1 MTENIATESPALSVA
16 ETAAQD
22 QARARRNNVAIILLL
37 ISVFVVFLNETLI
50 GVAIPNIMADLGITP
65 SQGQWLTTAY
75 ALTMAVVIPITGF
88 LLQRVNTRP
97 VFITAMTLFTVGTLV
112 AATSG
117 TFFQLVIGRVVQA
130 GGTAIMMPLLMTTVL
145 TLVPMSDR
153 GRIMGRISIV
163 MSVAPAIGP
172 AISGIILNFF
182 TWPFLFW
189 LVLPISLAALVVG
202 IALVPNVGNPRKIRL
217 DVLSVILSAFA
228 FSGIVFG
235 LSALGQTAEGKAMM
249 PFWIPL
255 GLGIIFLT
263 LFIWRQLRL
272 QHKDAAFLDL
282 RVFKARTY
290 TVSVTFLVIL
300 MMALFGVFIVLP
312 IYLIDGL
319 GFEAIAIGTLM
330 LPGGLLMGLLGPF
343 VGRLYD
349 RFGPRPL
356 VIPGSAVV
364 SLALWGMASFGP
376 DTNFWFVFAT
386 YTVMCLG
393 LGFLF
398 TPLFTS
404 ATGALPPHLY
414 SHGSAIIAT
423 VQQVAGAAGTATFVA
438 FLAIGTAAAGAT
450 DPEFATGDQ
459 VVAGAHLAFMVGAF
473 ISLAGV
479 VAAFFVRKPDHP
491 EVNEEELAAD
501 LATSSNWSGE

>member
-1 MTENIATESPALSVA
+1 MTENTATESAAPRTAA

-22 QARARRNNVAIILLL
+22 QAHARRNNLAIILLL

-50 GVAIPNIMADLGITP
+50 GVAIPNIMADLGVTP

-75 ALTMAVVIPITGF
+75 ALTMAVVIPITGY
-88 LLQRVNTRP
+88 LLQRINTRP
-97 VFITAMTLFTVGTLV
+97 VFITAMTLFTIGTLV

-117 TFFQLVIGRVVQA
+117 SFFQLVIGRVVQA

-163 MSVAPAIGP
+163 MSVAPAVGP

-202 IALVPNVGNPRKIRL
+202 IVLVPNVGSPRKLRL

-249 PFWIPL
+249 PFWVPL

-263 LFIWRQLRL
+263 LFIWRQLHL
-272 QHKDAAFLDL
+272 QRRDEAFLDL

-319 GFEAIAIGTLM
+319 GFEAIAIGALM

-356 VIPGSAVV
+356 VIPGAAVT

-376 DTNFWFVFAT
+376 DTNFWFIFAT

-398 TPLFTS
+398 TP
-404 ATGALPPHLY
+404 ALHLGDRRPSSPPLLARKRDHRDR
-414 SHGSAIIAT
+414 
-423 VQQVAGAAGTATFVA
+423 AAGGGSRRNRDLRRASWRSVRQRRGRPTRSSRRE
-438 FLAIGTAAAGAT
+438 IRSS
-450 DPEFATGDQ
+450 PE
-459 VVAGAHLAFMVGAF
+459 H
-473 ISLAGV
+473 
-479 VAAFFVRKPDHP
+479 
-491 EVNEEELAAD
+491 
-501 LATSSNWSGE
+501 TSPSWWARSSRSRESWRRSSCASPITPR

>member
-1 MTENIATESPALSVA
+1 VTENIATESPTLSPA
-16 ETAAQD
+16 ATAAQD
-22 QARARRNNVAIILLL
+22 QAHARRNNVAIILLL
-37 ISVFVVFLNETLI
+37 ISVFVVFLNETLV
-50 GVAIPNIMADLGITP
+50 GVAIPTIMKDLGVTA

-88 LLQRVNTRP
+88 LLQRINTRP
-97 VFITAMTLFTVGTLV
+97 VFITAMSLFTVGTLV

-117 TFFQLVIGRVVQA
+117 AFFQLVVGRVIQA

-163 MSVAPAIGP
+163 MSVAPALGP
-172 AISGIILNFF
+172 AISGTILRFF

-189 LVLPISLAALVVG
+189 LVLPISIAALVVG
-202 IALVPNVGNPRKIRL
+202 ILLVPNVGNPRKLRL

-255 GLGIIFLT
+255 GTGVIFLA
-263 LFIWRQLRL
+263 LFVWRQLRL
-272 QHKDAAFLDL
+272 QRKDEAFLDL
-282 RVFKARTY
+282 RVFKAPTY
-290 TVSVTFLVIL
+290 TLSVTMLVIL
-300 MMALFGVFIVLP
+300 MLALFGVFIVLP
-312 IYLIDGL
+312 IYLITGL
-319 GFEAIAIGTLM
+319 GFEPIAIGALM
-330 LPGGLLMGLLGPF
+330 VPGGLLMGLLGPF

-349 RFGPRPL
+349 RVGSRVL
-356 VIPGSAVV
+356 VVPGAAVV
-364 SLALWGMASFGP
+364 SLAFWGMATFGT
-376 DTNFWFVFAT
+376 DTSFWFVFAT

-398 TPLFTS
+398 TPVFTS

-450 DPEFATGDQ
+450 DPALATADQ
-459 VVAGAHLAFMVGAF
+459 VVAGAHLAFLVGAF

-491 EVNEEELAAD
+491 EVSEEELAAD